1 MYTKTVTIT
10 KSDRNGRIL
19 ERTTTTKYY
28 DDESKVPSP
37 SERMKEYYLR
47 VPVYRMDHTMD
58 AFEEY
63 IRNVRD
69 FEY

>member
-10 KSDRNGRIL
+10 KSDCNGRIL
-19 ERTTTTKYY
+19 ERTTTTRYY
-28 DDESKVPSP
+28 DDEPKVPSP

-47 VPVYRMDHTMD
+47 VPVYRMDHTME

-63 IRNVRD
+63 IHNVRD

>member
-19 ERTTTTKYY
+19 ERTTTTRYY
-28 DDESKVPSP
+28 DEESKVPRHSD
-37 SERMKEYYLR
+37 RMKEYILG

-58 AFEEY
+58 AYEEY

>member
-10 KSDRNGRIL
+10 KPDRNGRIL

-28 DDESKVPSP
+28 DDERKGPTP
-37 SERMKEYYLR
+37 SERTKKYYLR

-63 IRNVRD
+63 IRNVRN

>member
-19 ERTTTTKYY
+19 ERTTTTRYY
-28 DDESKVPSP
+28 DEEPVVPKR
-37 SERMKEYYLR
+37 SEREKEYFLG

-69 FEY
+69 FRY

>member
-28 DDESKVPSP
+28 DDEPKF
-37 SERMKEYYLR
+37 R
-47 VPVYRMDHTMD
+47 VLVNGRKSTILECLFTEWTIRWMHTRSISVM
-58 AFEEY
+58 
-63 IRNVRD
+63 
-69 FEY
+69 

>member
-10 KSDRNGRIL
+10 KSDRNGLIL
-19 ERTTTTKYY
+19 QRTTTTRYY
-28 DDESKVPSP
+28 EEEPKVPRHSD
-37 SERMKEYYLR
+37 RMKEYILG

-58 AFEEY
+58 AYEEY

>member
-1 MYTKTVTIT
+1 MYTKIVTIT

-19 ERTTTTKYY
+19 EHTTTTRYY
-28 DDESKVPSP
+28 DEEPKVPSP

>member
-10 KSDRNGRIL
+10 KSDRHGRIL
-19 ERTTTTKYY
+19 ERTTTTEYY
-28 DDESKVPSP
+28 DDEPKIPSP
-37 SERMKEYYLR
+37 SERTKEYYLR
-47 VPVYRMDHTMD
+47 VPVYRMDHMMD

>member
-19 ERTTTTKYY
+19 ERTTTTRYY
-28 DDESKVPSP
+28 DEKPKVPNR
-37 SERMKEYYLR
+37 SERELEYFLR

-69 FEY
+69 FDY

>member
-1 MYTKTVTIT
+1 
-10 KSDRNGRIL
+10 
-19 ERTTTTKYY
+19 
-28 DDESKVPSP
+28 
-37 SERMKEYYLR
+37 MKEYYLR

-58 AFEEY
+58 TFEEH

>member
-19 ERTTTTKYY
+19 ECTTTTRYY
-28 DDESKVPSP
+28 DEEPSVPNP
-37 SERMKEYYLR
+37 SERTKEYYLR
-47 VPVYRMDHTMD
+47 VPVYRMVHTMD

-63 IRNVRD
+63 IHNVRD

>member
-10 KSDRNGRIL
+10 KSDHNGQIL
-19 ERTTTTKYY
+19 ERTITTRYY
-28 DDESKVPSP
+28 DEPKVPSP

-58 AFEEY
+58 AYEEY
-63 IRNVRD
+63 IHNVRD

>member
-10 KSDRNGRIL
+10 KTDRNGRIL
-19 ERTTTTKYY
+19 ERTTTTRYY
-28 DDESKVPSP
+28 DEEPKVSNR
-37 SERMKEYYLR
+37 SERELEYFLS

>member
-10 KSDRNGRIL
+10 KTDRNGRIL
-19 ERTTTTKYY
+19 ERTTTTRYY
-28 DDESKVPSP
+28 EEEPKVPNR
-37 SERMKEYYLR
+37 SERELEYFLG

-63 IRNVRD
+63 IHNVRD
-69 FEY
+69 FRY

>member
-19 ERTTTTKYY
+19 ERTTRYY
-28 DDESKVPSP
+28 DEEPKVPNR
-37 SERMKEYYLR
+37 SERELEYFLR
-47 VPVYRMDHTMD
+47 VPVYRMGHTMD

>member
-10 KSDRNGRIL
+10 KSDRNGWIK
-19 ERTTTTKYY
+19 EP
-28 DDESKVPSP
+28 SVPNP

-47 VPVYRMDHTMD
+47 APVYRMDYTMD

-63 IRNVRD
+63 VHNVRD

>member
-1 MYTKTVTIT
+1 MYTKNVTIT
-10 KSDRNGRIL
+10 KSDRNGRIK
-19 ERTTTTKYY
+19 EP
-28 DDESKVPSP
+28 SVPNS

-47 VPVYRMDHTMD
+47 APVYRMDHTMD

-63 IRNVRD
+63 VHNVRD